1 MWVSRRQSVNY
12 FLHTGHLNIDGLK
25 MSKSLKNFI
34 TIRQT
39 LQQFTAN
46 QIRMCFLLH
55 KWNTTM
61 NYSDGAME
69 EARAKEKLF
78 NDFFGNVKALLRSQ
92 SPDAEERWNEREV
105 ALNGELMRAREAVH
119 ASLCDDFD
127 TEGAMAA
134 LEGLVRAFNRYVE
147 GNEHIVAPLVTSCGE
162 FVTRMFRVFGLVDP
176 EVRIGGS
183 ANGVVDEESV
193 LTPVVNIL
201 SEFRSKGV

>member
-1 MWVSRRQSVNY
+1 MIRSRQAVNY

-39 LQQFTAN
+39 LQQFTPN

-78 NDFFGNVKALLRSQ
+78 NEFFHNVKALLRTQ
-92 SPDAEERWNEREV
+92 PADAEECWKDREIALNKELMECREV
-105 ALNGELMRAREAVH
+105 VYK
-119 ASLCDDFD
+119 SLCDDFD
-127 TEGAMAA
+127 TEGAMSA
-134 LEGLVRAFNRYVE
+134 LEGLVRAYYKYVE
-147 GNEHIVAPLVTSCGE
+147 DNTHIVAPLVTSCGE
-162 FVTRMFRVFGLVDP
+162 FISYMFRVFGLIEP
-176 EVRIGGS
+176 EVRIGFTQNS
-183 ANGVVDEESV
+183 AGENVIEPVMNVV
-193 LTPVVNIL
+193 
-201 SEFRSKGV
+201 SEFRDSGRDW

>member
-1 MWVSRRQSVNY
+1 MRRQSVNY

-39 LQQFTAN
+39 LEQFTPN

-78 NDFFGNVKALLRSQ
+78 NEFFHNVKAALRSHL
-92 SPDAEERWNEREV
+92 PDASEKWTEREV
-105 ALNGELMRAREAVH
+105 LLNAEYIKCREAVYVLLRGCVH
-119 ASLCDDFD
+119 CRTAC
-127 TEGAMAA
+127 AMTSIPKA
-134 LEGLVRAFNRYVE
+134 L
-147 GNEHIVAPLVTSCGE
+147 
-162 FVTRMFRVFGLVDP
+162 
-176 EVRIGGS
+176 
-183 ANGVVDEESV
+183 
-193 LTPVVNIL
+193 
-201 SEFRSKGV
+201 

>member
-1 MWVSRRQSVNY
+1 MSYSIFKNISDGCIDVHSGGVDLRLPHHTNEMAQSEAFMKCKWVCGAEVTPRQSVNY

-69 EARAKEKLF
+69 EAKAKEKVF
-78 NDFFGNVKALLRSQ
+78 AEFFQNVKALLRSQ
-92 SPDAEERWNEREV
+92 GPDAPERWDEKEV
-105 ALNGELMRAREAVH
+105 AMN
-119 ASLCDDFD
+119 
-127 TEGAMAA
+127 AA
-134 LEGLVRAFNRYVE
+134 LMKCREDVHVAF
-147 GNEHIVAPLVTSCGE
+147 
-162 FVTRMFRVFGLVDP
+162 
-176 EVRIGGS
+176 
-183 ANGVVDEESV
+183 VVWDDV
-193 LTPVVNIL
+193 
-201 SEFRSKGV
+201 

>member
-1 MWVSRRQSVNY
+1 MCVSRRQSVNY

-92 SPDAEERWNEREV
+92 SPDA
-105 ALNGELMRAREAVH
+105 
-119 ASLCDDFD
+119 
-127 TEGAMAA
+127 
-134 LEGLVRAFNRYVE
+134 
-147 GNEHIVAPLVTSCGE
+147 
-162 FVTRMFRVFGLVDP
+162 
-176 EVRIGGS
+176 
-183 ANGVVDEESV
+183 
-193 LTPVVNIL
+193 
-201 SEFRSKGV
+201 